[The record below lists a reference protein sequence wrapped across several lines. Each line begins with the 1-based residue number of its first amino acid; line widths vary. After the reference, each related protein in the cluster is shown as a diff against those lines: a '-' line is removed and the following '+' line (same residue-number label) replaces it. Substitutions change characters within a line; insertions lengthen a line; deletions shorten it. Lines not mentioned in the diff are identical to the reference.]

1 MWSFST
7 FKSKESIPP
16 PRGPVGQLF
25 SILLPIADSFGEA
38 EKFSKEKGGGGGQ
51 IIAKWHK
58 VLTWQYN
65 LNLINGQCRNHLSQ
79 IQTKP
84 ALDNFKE
91 NNDKK
96 Q

>member
-1 MWSFST
+1 M
-7 FKSKESIPP
+7 
-16 PRGPVGQLF
+16 
-25 SILLPIADSFGEA
+25 
-38 EKFSKEKGGGGGQ
+38 
-51 IIAKWHK
+51 
-58 VLTWQYN
+58 WQYN

-96 Q
+96 QQYKDGFLDLLLC